1 MQIGL
6 PSGRY
11 NVTAVKDNLK
21 QMQTANI
28 SQGMPVELSFQLS
41 PTSGLTPEQAKAQAE
56 TQAMAQQAIEAMRA
70 GRDDEAITKFNEIV
84 AKIPTCSDCYYNL
97 GVAYSKKQQFT
108 EAEAAFTK
116 ATELAPNNAD
126 AYTGLANVYNAQKKF
141 DQAQQASAKAAQ
153 LAGAG
158 GGGGSAEAV
167 YNQGVILWNAGKY
180 AEAKEQ
186 FEAAVKADPNMAM
199 AHYQLGMANLNLGQ
213 IPAARQAFEGY
224 LKVDPNGPK
233 AGEVQTFLKQL
244 PQYRP
249 TGRRL
254 EPAPRTVLSILCV
267 RSRYLRRGA
276 LARAIHVFNRRPADR
291 RSLAHYCSGPVGR
304 ARSRLGSS
312 HRRFQNVSARS
323 RARRVCCRA
332 TRFRREPRPGGARQD
347 SGRARPRHPMASARS
362 PADEQSQTRCVSLRH
377 HSLSRWSRTAPEA
390 RRCGCE

>member
-1 MQIGL
+1 MRPYLYRGLLALLVALVFSAPAAAQSVIRGKVVDAQGKPVEGASVTIEATESSRRAQVKTNRNGEFMQIGL

-21 QMQTANI
+21 QAQTANI
-28 SQGMPVELSFQLS
+28 SQGMPVELSFQLTPS
-41 PTSGLTPEQAKAQAE
+41 SGLTAEQAKAQAE

-70 GRDDEAITKFNEIV
+70 GREDEAIQKFNEIV
-84 AKIPTCSDCYYNL
+84 TKIPTCSDCYYNL
-97 GVAYSKKQQFT
+97 GVAYSKKQQYA
-108 EAEAAFTK
+108 EAEASFTK

-158 GGGGSAEAV
+158 GGGGNAEAV

-244 PQYRP
+244 PQ
-249 TGRRL
+249 
-254 EPAPRTVLSILCV
+254 
-267 RSRYLRRGA
+267 
-276 LARAIHVFNRRPADR
+276 
-291 RSLAHYCSGPVGR
+291 
-304 ARSRLGSS
+304 
-312 HRRFQNVSARS
+312 
-323 RARRVCCRA
+323 
-332 TRFRREPRPGGARQD
+332 
-347 SGRARPRHPMASARS
+347 
-362 PADEQSQTRCVSLRH
+362 
-377 HSLSRWSRTAPEA
+377 
-390 RRCGCE
+390 